1 MGVFGGNAVSRKH
14 CFLVPAN
21 KKKKKKTQSFL
32 WDASVD
38 MIVLTWNQALVQKQR
53 GSALQ
58 FLEIFQN
65 TILPRLRGK
74 YLCIKVF
81 NISEWM

>member
-21 KKKKKKTQSFL
+21 KKKKKIQSFL

-58 FLEIFQN
+58 FLGIFQN
-65 TILPRLRGK
+65 TILPQLRGK

>member
-1 MGVFGGNAVSRKH
+1 
-14 CFLVPAN
+14 
-21 KKKKKKTQSFL
+21 
-32 WDASVD
+32 

-58 FLEIFQN
+58 FLGIFQN

-81 NISEWM
+81 NISE